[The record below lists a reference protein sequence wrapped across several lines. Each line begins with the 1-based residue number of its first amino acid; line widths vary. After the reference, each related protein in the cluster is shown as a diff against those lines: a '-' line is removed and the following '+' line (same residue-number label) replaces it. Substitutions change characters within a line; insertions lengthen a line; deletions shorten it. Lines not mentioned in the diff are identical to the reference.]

1 MSEDTEVVEFL
12 NESKCDKLR
21 YVRVTLVMEII
32 YGNNKCQ
39 FELYEVPEELPSQ
52 CWQRGYR

>member
-52 CWQRGYR
+52 C